1 MYKHCSL
8 ILSIFCSLVV
18 PIPALA
24 NNPHS
29 PRKTVTCTGNQFQD
43 WFHVTRISDGKEF
56 GDFGEKLS
64 FKVCQQ
70 AVAASTPELV
80 CTGNQ
85 FQDWF
90 YATRISDGQQL
101 GNFGEKLSF
110 KVCQQVVRAS
120 NPELVCIGI
129 ESQDWFSVT
138 KISDGNKLNN
148 FLSLENCL
156 HLTNTSWQP

>member
-43 WFHVTRISDGKEF
+43 WFHVTRTSDGKEF
-56 GDFGEKLS
+56 GD
-64 FKVCQQ
+64 
-70 AVAASTPELV
+70 
-80 CTGNQ
+80 
-85 FQDWF
+85 
-90 YATRISDGQQL
+90 
-101 GNFGEKLSF
+101 FGEKLSF